1 MFLEIKNLLE
11 LATSAVTIENV
22 AITIKLFQQN

>member
-22 AITIKLFQQN
+22 AITINLFQQN